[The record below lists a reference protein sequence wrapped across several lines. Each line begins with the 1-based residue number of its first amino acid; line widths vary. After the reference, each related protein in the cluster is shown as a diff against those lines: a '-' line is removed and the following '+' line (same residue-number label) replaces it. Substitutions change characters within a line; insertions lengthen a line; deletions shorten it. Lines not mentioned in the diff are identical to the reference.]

1 MDKKTLKEQLSRF
14 MSFMI
19 LITAACLLLI
29 GIVDF
34 SKKELTRYTDYNK
47 NFTEYFKD
55 ATKRWFWSKEKYEKD
70 LNERLVT
77 SINEFEKILNNEVEF
92 IENLCYAV
100 LLDKK
105 INKDIAQKICPCV
118 GDKIPVKH
126 IEFLKDNLKQM
137 DFLIYKGD
145 KDAVEANEAFFD
157 KMKECLKE
165 YENEITKNN

>member
-77 SINEFEKILNNEVEF
+77 SINEFEKLLNNEVEF
-92 IENLCYAV
+92 IENVC
-100 LLDKK
+100 
-105 INKDIAQKICPCV
+105 
-118 GDKIPVKH
+118 
-126 IEFLKDNLKQM
+126 
-137 DFLIYKGD
+137 
-145 KDAVEANEAFFD
+145 
-157 KMKECLKE
+157 
-165 YENEITKNN
+165 